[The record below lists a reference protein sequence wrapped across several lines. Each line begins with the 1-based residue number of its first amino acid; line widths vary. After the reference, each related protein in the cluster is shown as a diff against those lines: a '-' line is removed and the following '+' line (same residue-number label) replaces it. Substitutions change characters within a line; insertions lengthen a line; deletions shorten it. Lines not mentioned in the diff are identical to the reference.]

1 MKFKILLLLIISSI
15 LTFIIYNCTYKQSIY
30 ITSINTLS
38 SNYNYNKKLSEKLLN
53 KNSNINFNVDYS
65 DETME
70 IENLIAEIQNN
81 KNKIQFVIHKTKIL
95 IISIGNND
103 VNNES
108 SKTIL
113 NEYKLLFEL
122 LRKYN
127 NKQIIFISPYNYK
140 YQTEIK
146 NISSNFSIDFINY
159 SSYTVENNITEPNLN
174 KLVNNIVNKIYYLK

>member
-15 LTFIIYNCTYKQSIY
+15 LTFIIYNCAYKQSIY